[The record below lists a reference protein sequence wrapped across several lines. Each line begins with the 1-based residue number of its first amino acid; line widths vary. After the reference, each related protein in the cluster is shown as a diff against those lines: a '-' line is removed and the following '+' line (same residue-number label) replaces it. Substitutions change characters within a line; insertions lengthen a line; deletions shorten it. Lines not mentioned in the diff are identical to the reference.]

1 MSVER
6 ITPNCAHTP
15 TDLRGQVVT
24 IQPILWCMLFWR
36 LTFQVGDI
44 LCFAFAG
51 QDGNQNFQTP
61 CEQDKPLSYGL
72 ARLTACIYARVLRV
86 SCSCMMQIVLA

>member
-1 MSVER
+1 M
-6 ITPNCAHTP
+6 
-15 TDLRGQVVT
+15 
-24 IQPILWCMLFWR
+24 
-36 LTFQVGDI
+36 GDI

-51 QDGNQNFQTP
+51 QNGNQNFQTP

-72 ARLTACIYARVLRV
+72 ARLTTCIYARVLRV